1 MPRTPPSEYATNSD
15 TAQMSFFKDGEV
27 DKVQTFF
34 TLNVGRSESSVDA
47 LTQLVTDEAITS
59 QEKTDL
65 LAILAKIRTA
75 QCTAK
80 DLTPPA

>member
-1 MPRTPPSEYATNSD
+1 MPRTPPDEYAIDAT

-34 TLNVGRSESSVDA
+34 TLNVNRSESSVSSLDD
-47 LTQLVTDEAITS
+47 LVTAEAITS

-65 LAILAKIRTA
+65 LAILAKIRA
-75 QCTAK
+75 YQCEEK
-80 DLTPPA
+80 DLTPPT